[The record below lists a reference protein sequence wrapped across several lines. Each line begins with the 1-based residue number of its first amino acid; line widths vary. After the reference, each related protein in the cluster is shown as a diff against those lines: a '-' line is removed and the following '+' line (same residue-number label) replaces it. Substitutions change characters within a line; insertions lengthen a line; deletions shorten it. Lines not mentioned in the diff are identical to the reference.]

1 MDEVREKLLLMSEAA
16 SQAGMPLAWFEEL
29 YSTANRD
36 DEWIPWS
43 DGRPNPL
50 FVEWALEQENPG
62 SALVVGC
69 GLGED
74 AAFLDRHGWDVTAF
88 DISATAIEWA
98 RELFGESGVEWLEA
112 DLLNLPKEWS
122 GTFDLVLEVHILQ
135 AMPESVRLQASPML
149 APLVRNGGHLVCI
162 GRFHTDS
169 EPVEGPP
176 WPLSRPFIE
185 SIGENLP
192 MQGLDVCCLPDDDPE
207 VSRFRAVWGG

>member
-1 MDEVREKLLLMSEAA
+1 MDEVRERLLSMSEAA

-98 RELFGESGVEWLEA
+98 RELFGESRVEWLEA

-169 EPVEGPP
+169 EPVEGSP

>member
-1 MDEVREKLLLMSEAA
+1 MSEAA

-169 EPVEGPP
+169 EPVEGSP